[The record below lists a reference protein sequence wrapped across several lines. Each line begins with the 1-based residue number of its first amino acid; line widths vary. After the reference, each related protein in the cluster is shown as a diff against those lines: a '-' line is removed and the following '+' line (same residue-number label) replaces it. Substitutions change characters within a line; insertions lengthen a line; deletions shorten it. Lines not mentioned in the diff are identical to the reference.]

1 MGRRSKVDLH
11 GLLER
16 VVDMF
21 ERQKMP
27 ILDIARVLREEGY
40 DISSSAIQRSL
51 KENKQVAVN
60 YKRALDESRLLL
72 KEIQG
77 NPGTDILEMAQQM
90 LAQRISEY
98 VRSIDALT
106 FKNAG
111 ELVEA
116 VANIS
121 RAQVS
126 VSRLKM
132 EFEGGVKAA
141 KQALEAELKQVLMDE
156 RPDVLLAVLGA
167 IERVEVVPAKG
178 ARRGL

>member
-11 GLLER
+11 GLLDR

-27 ILDIARVLREEGY
+27 IQDIARALREEGY

-60 YKRALDESRLLL
+60 YKRALDESQLLL

-98 VRSIDALT
+98 VRSIDALS

-141 KQALEAELKQVLMDE
+141 KQALEAELKQVLMEE
-156 RPDVLLAVLGA
+156 RPEVLLTVLNAV
-167 IERVEVVPAKG
+167 ERVEVASPKG
-178 ARRGL
+178 ARRG